1 MQNITPEPTDPN
13 ISNDLLKPEIFKPDK
28 NSGTFN
34 AGMNYSR
41 ALKELES
48 GNALTVR
55 GSYATAIS
63 FYSWLKKKISSKYP
77 VHDHISSRKTRR
89 VLNETASKILAGI
102 KGHRIDLSGAPEI
115 PWLKAFYADN
125 HDFLIPLT
133 DLLGMN
139 GAWQWYKNGV
149 TYPIPEQKLHPFYGV
164 YFPSRTGHLVM
175 FDNWLSYNIKKFRYA
190 LDIGTGCGILSLIMA
205 KHGIEKI
212 HATDINPN
220 AVYSASLEFARI
232 KMAERISVEK
242 TSLFGSAREVSGLV
256 VFNPPWIPG
265 KCMNMMDRGIY
276 YEKGFFENFF
286 READKRMAPGST
298 MAIIFSSFAI
308 EAGIAEFNPVEKFT
322 GLNNCFIL
330 KEKITGKVTERTGK
344 LSRSW
349 VNSIR
354 EKEETELWIL
364 QKPDSL

>member
-1 MQNITPEPTDPN
+1 MQNITPEPTDAN
-13 ISNDLLKPEIFKPDK
+13 IPDDLLKPEIFDPDK
-28 NSGTFN
+28 NSGTFS

-41 ALKELES
+41 ALIELES
-48 GNALTVR
+48 GSTLTVR

-63 FYSWLKKKISSKYP
+63 FYSWLKKRISSKYP
-77 VHDHISSRKTRR
+77 VYDHISSRKTRR
-89 VLNETASKILAGI
+89 VLNETAGKILAGI
-102 KGHRIDLSGAPEI
+102 KGHSIDLSGAPEI
-115 PWLKAFYADN
+115 PWLKEFYPDN

-149 TYPIPEQKLHPFYGV
+149 TYPVLEQKLHPFYGA

-175 FDNWLSYNIKKFRYA
+175 FDNWLSANLKKFSYA
-190 LDIGTGCGILSLIMA
+190 LDIGTGCGVLSLIMA

-212 HATDINPN
+212 HATDVNPN

-242 TSLFGSAREVSGLV
+242 ASLFGSAREVRGLV

-298 MAIIFSSFAI
+298 LAIIFSSFAI

-330 KEKITGKVTERTGK
+330 KQKNTGKVTERTGNS
-344 LSRSW
+344 SRSW
-349 VNSIR
+349 INRIR

-364 QKPDSL
+364 QKRGS